1 MHGWNMAISEA
12 ASNDYK
18 TQANILNILNI
29 SKSIIFVMENILLW
43 GLYTESSHIFQN
55 FGS

>member
-12 ASNDYK
+12 AGNDYK